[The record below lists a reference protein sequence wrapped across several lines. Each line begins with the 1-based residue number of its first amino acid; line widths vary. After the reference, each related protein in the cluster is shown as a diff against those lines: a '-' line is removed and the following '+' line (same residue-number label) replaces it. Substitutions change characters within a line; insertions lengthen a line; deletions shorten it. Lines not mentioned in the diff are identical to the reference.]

1 MAGTCGKAGGQQS
14 SDASAVWQ
22 TRRKKE
28 ERKFRCGGLERD
40 RSEEMEGLR
49 DWIGMSGR
57 GYLRRPRSF

>member
-1 MAGTCGKAGGQQS
+1 MADQ
-14 SDASAVWQ
+14 
-22 TRRKKE
+22 E
-28 ERKFRCGGLERD
+28 EEGRN